1 VGPETVV
8 ALGAAV
14 TAFLTWNHQQRQRVI
29 DTRFD
34 SVKNKIES
42 VETRLNELPIKYVL
56 KADLEV
62 QLDDIRRRLSSI
74 NDKLDQL
81 IMKDKP

>member
-1 VGPETVV
+1 MGPETVV

>member
-1 VGPETVV
+1 MGPETVV

-29 DTRFD
+29 DARFD

>member
-1 VGPETVV
+1 M
-8 ALGAAV
+8 

-29 DTRFD
+29 DARFD

>member
-1 VGPETVV
+1 
-8 ALGAAV
+8 V

>member
-1 VGPETVV
+1 M
-8 ALGAAV
+8 